1 MEHETPP
8 AWPVRRRMPDLSALD
23 GPTRATVVAAVE
35 RLRALRGVF
44 ADRLLAL
51 VRSDV
56 PGYAV
61 LSDDELRASARRF
74 MDILIGELSALRVP
88 DGALRD
94 MLGEY
99 ALERVA
105 RGVPLDVL
113 AIGYQLGSREM
124 LALIDEVAAEVD
136 LPSGL
141 LLAVHDS
148 TWEFANEASSVFARV
163 QHDLAL
169 ERAHFDAERRS
180 AFAGGVLGGAFT
192 TERIHRDAPLFG
204 LDLQLP
210 HVALAARAASAA
222 DADAVRR
229 AVASAVGVPADRL
242 LLAQVGPG
250 LGFIVPKAPASTAH
264 HLVAAG
270 PPLPLEQ
277 LHHGFD
283 EAVVALE
290 TAERF
295 AMTGLVRLSDL
306 GPRPLVRSAA
316 RTADLLSARHLAA
329 LDETGRS
336 NREIEETARVY
347 LECDQEVRE
356 TSQRLAVHPN
366 TVRYRVNRF
375 QVLTG
380 LNLRHTEDLVTAWWL
395 LNRRRTHGHPSRP
408 PLPPA

>member
-1 MEHETPP
+1 MEHEIPP
-8 AWPVRRRMPDLSALD
+8 VWPVRRRMPDLATLD
-23 GPTRATVVAAVE
+23 GPTREAVVAAVE
-35 RLRALRGVF
+35 RLRALREVF
-44 ADRLLAL
+44 ADRVLAL
-51 VRSDV
+51 IRSDV

-61 LSDDELRASARRF
+61 MSDDDLRVSAHRF
-74 MDILIGELSALRVP
+74 MDILLGELSALRVP

-124 LALIDEVAAEVD
+124 LALIDEVAEEVG
-136 LPSGL
+136 LPSGF

-163 QHDLAL
+163 QHDLVL

-180 AFAGGVLGGAFT
+180 AFARGVLGGAFT
-192 TERIHRDAPLFG
+192 AERIHRDAHLFG
-204 LDLQLP
+204 LDLNLP
-210 HVALAARAASAA
+210 HVALAARATSATA
-222 DADAVRR
+222 ADAVRR
-229 AVASAVGVPADRL
+229 VVASAVRVPADRL
-242 LLAQVGPG
+242 LLAQVGSS
-250 LGFIVPKAPASTAH
+250 LGFILPKAPEDVAR
-264 HLVAAG
+264 HLVAVG
-270 PPLPLEQ
+270 PPLPLDQ

-295 AMTGLVRLSDL
+295 TMTGLVRLSDL

-316 RTADLLSARHLAA
+316 RTAAQLAARHLTA
-329 LDETGRS
+329 LDEAGRS
-336 NREIEETARVY
+336 SREIEQTTRAYLDCDQGVQETAR
-347 LECDQEVRE
+347 
-356 TSQRLAVHPN
+356 RLAVHPN

-375 QVLTG
+375 QTLTG
-380 LNLRHTEDLVTAWWL
+380 LDLRRTEDLVTAWWL
-395 LNRRRTHGHPSRP
+395 LNRRRPQSRPSRQPAP
-408 PLPPA
+408 PT